1 MSFELKADK
10 SLRKNLRRIA
20 QTQIDAALE
29 EMMGGHR
36 GPRDEAVHEA
46 RKCFKRIRALLRLV
60 RPAIGEAT
68 YRKENVC
75 FRDAGRPLTEV
86 RDAKI
91 LIETVD
97 TLAEHFKEH
106 VADRS
111 FADVRKALQENLR
124 AVRKRVLDEQQAFAV
139 VAGMIRQARPRVRDW
154 TDVPGKWW
162 AVAGLEDVYSRASDA
177 FKDANTSPTVETLH
191 EWRKQAKYLR
201 YQLEVLR
208 PLWPERVE
216 EIANEAD
223 RMGVLLG
230 DDHDLAVLR
239 HMLTDEPERFG
250 DEADVEVLLAL
261 IDRRRAELEQE
272 ATLLGERFFQD
283 RPREFARHLKGYWR
297 TWRQSA
303 RGQADEA
310 HLVRA

>member
-1 MSFELKADK
+1 MSFELKPDM

-20 QTQIDAALE
+20 RQQIDDALE
-29 EMMGGHR
+29 VMTGDRQGS
-36 GPRDEAVHEA
+36 RDEAVHEA

-60 RPAIGEAT
+60 RPVIGEAT
-68 YRKENVC
+68 YRKENTC

-97 TLAEHFKEH
+97 KLAEHFKEH
-106 VADRS
+106 VAGRS
-111 FADVRKALQENLR
+111 FADVRQALQDNLR
-124 AVRKRVLDEQQAFAV
+124 AVRKQVLDDQQAFAV
-139 VAGMIRQARPRVRDW
+139 VTGVIRQARPRVRDW

-162 AVAGLEDVYSRASDA
+162 AVGAGLEAVYGRAGDA
-177 FKDANTSPTVETLH
+177 LEDANADATVDNLH
-191 EWRKQAKYLR
+191 EWRKQTKYVR

-208 PLWPERVE
+208 PLWPERLGE
-216 EIANEAD
+216 LANETD
-223 RMGVLLG
+223 KLGDLLG

-239 HMLTDEPERFG
+239 NLLTDDPDRFG
-250 DEADVEVLLAL
+250 DEGDLEVLLAL

-283 RPREFARHLKGYWR
+283 RPHEFARHLKGYWR
-297 TWRQSA
+297 TWQSA
-303 RGQADEA
+303 RKQPDEA
-310 HLVRA
+310 HLLHM